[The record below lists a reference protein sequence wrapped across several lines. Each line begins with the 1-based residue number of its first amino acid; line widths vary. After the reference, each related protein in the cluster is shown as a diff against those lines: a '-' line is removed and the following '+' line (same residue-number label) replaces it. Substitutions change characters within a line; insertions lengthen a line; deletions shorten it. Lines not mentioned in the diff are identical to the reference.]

1 VSTQKENEHVLLKC
15 LCEGLSNS
23 NHMSMLRV
31 GTIPGTVQLPLA
43 QKLVT
48 VILLQN
54 VCDKHSSVL
63 IFGRNV

>member
-1 VSTQKENEHVLLKC
+1 VSTQKENEHVLLTC
-15 LCEGLSNS
+15 LCEGLSN
-23 NHMSMLRV
+23 HMSMFRV